1 MLTPYLIVLLL
12 KLVLT
17 IACAVALFYPKE
29 KDLPDYTIMKYFI
42 PGPKV
47 SSS

>member
-1 MLTPYLIVLLL
+1 MSTPYLIVFLL

-17 IACAVALFYPKE
+17 IACAIALFYPKE
-29 KDLPDYTIMKYFI
+29 EEVPDYLIMKYLI